1 LSQQIGDSS
10 NPPSSGA
17 NRRIAAVVL
26 AAGLSRRMG
35 SPKALLPLAGRP
47 LIVHVVDTLT
57 AAGISQ
63 IVVVTGHE
71 SSLHRDA
78 LAAYPSVKLVHNSD
92 YASGE
97 MLSSVQAGVRAIAG
111 AGCDAFL
118 IAPVDQP
125 LVRAETVRMLC
136 AAWDESR
143 KLIVMPRYREQRG
156 HPVLVSVVGA
166 GEILALTAGETLKT
180 FVRRHRARTLEIDVD
195 DEGVVGDIDTPQQ
208 YQAAV
213 DAWAAR
219 QRPDV
224 PDPDSEHRSHPA
236 CPNPNPTNTT
246 TMPAPAAPVPA
257 SAPH

>member
-1 LSQQIGDSS
+1 M
-10 NPPSSGA
+10 
-17 NRRIAAVVL
+17 
-26 AAGLSRRMG
+26 SRRMG

-47 LIVHVVDTLT
+47 LIAHVVETFT
-57 AAGISQ
+57 AAGFSH
-63 IVVVTGHE
+63 IVIVTGHE
-71 SSLHRDA
+71 PAMHRDA
-78 LAAYPSVKLVHNSD
+78 LAAFQTVQFVHNPD
-92 YASGE
+92 YAEGE

-125 LVRAETVRMLC
+125 LVLPETLRMLC

-143 KLIVMPRYREQRG
+143 KLIVMPRHQGRRG

-166 GEILALTAGETLKT
+166 GEILALEPTETLKT
-180 FVRRHRARTLEIDVD
+180 FVKRHRARTLEIDVD

-219 QRPDV
+219 DARQRQEQLSN
-224 PDPDSEHRSHPA
+224 PDSEHRSHPA
-236 CPNPNPTNTT
+236 CPNPNQTNTT
-246 TMPAPAAPVPA
+246 TTTAASPAAPVPA
-257 SAPH
+257 SARH